1 MSSQNLLVNPVI
13 DNVALGPE
21 SSLPLKA
28 FSVSS
33 FNDTSSQ
40 RGQQPVATTNLAE
53 LLEIRSDVFGCR
65 RRTET
70 AHEHLLRLRNQL
82 HTVVT
87 MSHNPVK

>member
-21 SSLPLKA
+21 SSPLRA

-40 RGQQPVATTNLAE
+40 RGQQQVATTNLAE
-53 LLEIRSDVFGCR
+53 LLEIRSDVFDGR
-65 RRTET
+65 RRAET
-70 AHEHLLRLRNQL
+70 TYEHLLRLRNQL

-87 MSHNPVK
+87 MSHNRVK